1 MRKTFLHI
9 IMTLLASIPVLG
21 QDSMVDKYVQLGE
34 TWLSDR
40 LQMHWRTHA
49 TQLFMKGDFYHHC
62 GGDSAEVP
70 TLQINGARSHVTK
83 YRRPKLEELNPR
95 QEDEREMYL
104 QNLSLDNKPYEWAN
118 LSQTGCI
125 IGSIN
130 GEIAGLA
137 LDAAKGYKATGNEK
151 YRRAAISVL
160 KTYMLGILHSK
171 MPQNINHGHSQTLYG
186 LQTLEVIHEGTV
198 FPLTEMYAILRSSF
212 RQRIRA

>member
-1 MRKTFLHI
+1 
-9 IMTLLASIPVLG
+9 
-21 QDSMVDKYVQLGE
+21 
-34 TWLSDR
+34 
-40 LQMHWRTHA
+40 
-49 TQLFMKGDFYHHC
+49 
-62 GGDSAEVP
+62 
-70 TLQINGARSHVTK
+70 
-83 YRRPKLEELNPR
+83 
-95 QEDEREMYL
+95 MYL

-198 FPLTEMYAILRSSF
+198 FPLTEMYAILRSSY